1 MFARCWGGN
10 ISHPN
15 FFRWPKWIRL
25 VIGISPIGVTKSRL
39 VQSITNCCSNLTYQI
54 RWQSSMQAIHTKHIK
69 NCFNCWCRNSQLHKL
84 INKLLRSTWN
94 FTWFTW
100 THVSP
105 KSEFTWNTLSLKFRF
120 STSTHAN
127 LKLMRDNDS
136 WKALLPFTFIVSWFR
151 AVSTTLSVVGKVCK
165 IENRRKWRF
174 RPWRSS

>member
-1 MFARCWGGN
+1 MQ
-10 ISHPN
+10 
-15 FFRWPKWIRL
+15 KL
-25 VIGISPIGVTKSRL
+25 TVT
-39 VQSITNCCSNLTYQI
+39 QTHQQI
-54 RWQSSMQAIHTKHIK
+54 
-69 NCFNCWCRNSQLHKL
+69 
-84 INKLLRSTWN
+84 TWN

-120 STSTHAN
+120 SPSTHAN

-174 RPWRSS
+174 RPWRSSYRLIQSIIRIVEWKALGKSFHLHSWKSRLVLQRRRYRMWKLTISAFFIRMGQFKDHVK